1 MADFF
6 TGLLAAISDWAIPL
20 LAGGIVLIALTRRVK
35 LYEAFVEGAKEGF
48 NVGVRIIPYLV
59 AILCA
64 IAFFRA
70 SGAMELLTSIVS
82 PLTNL
87 LGMPAETLPMALVR
101 PLSGSGALGVM
112 SELINT
118 HGADSFIGRVAST
131 MMGSTETTFYVL
143 AVYFGSVGVN
153 KVRHA
158 LWAGLIADAAG
169 LIAAVWICRWVFG
182 G

>member
-6 TGLLAAISDWAIPL
+6 TNLLGAISDWAIPL

-118 HGADSFIGRVAST
+118 HGPDSFIGRVAST

-143 AVYFGSVGVN
+143 AVYFGSVGVT

>member
-1 MADFF
+1 MTDFF
-6 TGLLAAISDWAIPL
+6 TGLIQTVSDWAIPI
-20 LAGGIVLIALTRRVK
+20 LAGGIVVFALSRRVK

-59 AILCA
+59 AIMCA

-70 SGAMELLTSIVS
+70 SGAMDLLTAILS
-82 PLTNL
+82 PITNL
-87 LGMPAETLPMALVR
+87 LGMPAEALPMALVR

-112 SELINT
+112 SDIMAT
-118 HGADSFIGRVAST
+118 HGPDSFIGRLVST

-143 AVYFGSVGVN
+143 AVYFGSVGVS

-158 LWAGLIADAAG
+158 LWAGLIADIAG
-169 LIAAVWICRWVFG
+169 LLSAVWICRLVFG

>member
-1 MADFF
+1 MADVFA
-6 TGLLAAISDWAIPL
+6 GLVQTLSDWAIPV
-20 LAGGIVLIALTRRVK
+20 LAGGIVLVALLRRVK
-35 LYEAFVEGAKEGF
+35 LYEAFVQGAKEGF
-48 NVGVRIIPYLV
+48 TVGVRIIPYLV

-70 SGAMELLTSIVS
+70 SGAMDLLTTLLS

-87 LGMPAETLPMALVR
+87 LGMPAEALPMALVR

-112 SELINT
+112 SEIIST
-118 HGADSFIGRVAST
+118 HGPDSFIGRVVST

-143 AVYFGSVGVN
+143 AVYFGSVGIS

-158 LWAGLIADAAG
+158 LWAGLIADVAG
-169 LIAAVWICRWVFG
+169 LLSAVWICRWAFG

>member
-1 MADFF
+1 MADFL
-6 TGLLAAISDWAIPL
+6 TDLLGAISDWAIPL
-20 LAGGIVLIALTRRVK
+20 LAGGIVLIALIRRVK

-118 HGADSFIGRVAST
+118 HGPDSFIGRVAST

-143 AVYFGSVGVN
+143 AVYFGSVGVTR
-153 KVRHA
+153 VRHA

>member
-6 TGLLAAISDWAIPL
+6 TETLKTISAWAIPVL
-20 LAGGIVLIALTRRVK
+20 TGGIILIALLRRVK
-35 LYEAFVEGAKEGF
+35 IYEVFVEGAKEGF

-70 SGAMELLTSIVS
+70 SGAMDILMTFLA

-87 LGMPAETLPMALVR
+87 LGMPAEALPMALVR

-112 SELINT
+112 SEIMQT
-118 HGADSFIGRVAST
+118 HGPDSFLGRVVST

-143 AVYFGSVGVN
+143 AVYFGSVGVS

-158 LWAGLIADAAG
+158 LWAGLIADIAG
-169 LIAAVWICRWVFG
+169 LISAVWVCRWIF
-182 G
+182 

>member
-1 MADFF
+1 MADIFA
-6 TGLLAAISDWAIPL
+6 GLVQTLSDWAIPV
-20 LAGGIVLIALTRRVK
+20 LAGGIVLVALLRRVK
-35 LYEAFVEGAKEGF
+35 LYEAFVQGAKEGF
-48 NVGVRIIPYLV
+48 TVGVRIIPYLV

-70 SGAMELLTSIVS
+70 SGAMDLLTMLLS

-87 LGMPAETLPMALVR
+87 LGMPAEALPMALVR

-112 SELINT
+112 SEIIST
-118 HGADSFIGRVAST
+118 HGPDSFIGRVAST

-143 AVYFGSVGVN
+143 AVYFGSVGIS

-158 LWAGLIADAAG
+158 LWAGLIADVAG
-169 LIAAVWICRWVFG
+169 LLSAVWICRWAFG

>member
-6 TGLLAAISDWAIPL
+6 SGLIQGISDWAIPL
-20 LAGGIVLIALTRRVK
+20 LAGGIVFYAFVHKVK

-64 IAFFRA
+64 IALFRA
-70 SGAMELLTSIVS
+70 SGALDFLMTLLS
-82 PLTNL
+82 PVTKL
-87 LGMPAETLPMALVR
+87 LGMPSEALPMALLR

-112 SELINT
+112 SETINT
-118 HGADSFIGRVAST
+118 YGPDSFIGRVVST

-143 AVYFGSVGVN
+143 AVYFGSVGVS

-158 LWAGLIADAAG
+158 LWAGLIADVAG
-169 LIAAVWICRWVFG
+169 LLSAVWVCRLVFG
-182 G
+182 S